1 MYSKDIM
8 NCNQMCIWMVS
19 GPSSLDMYLQHN
31 HGIKA
36 FLHIQF
42 ELLYKT
48 LLYSLLH
55 SLYYIRRYYILWNA
69 RLGKFKCKII
79 KFMASVLTAY
89 SYFKLFRAC
98 IYFLRSLLKLSS
110 MDRCNDTKCSVLLQ
124 DWCYVIRLYCKWCWS
139 VAHHYWPRFLSDFK
153 KSDNLQNNMLGRWV
167 DGRND
172 SSTKRLMVEVLFFS
186 WFLAKFFAKILSIYF
201 LIFS

>member
-1 MYSKDIM
+1 
-8 NCNQMCIWMVS
+8 
-19 GPSSLDMYLQHN
+19 
-31 HGIKA
+31 
-36 FLHIQF
+36 
-42 ELLYKT
+42 
-48 LLYSLLH
+48 
-55 SLYYIRRYYILWNA
+55 
-69 RLGKFKCKII
+69 
-79 KFMASVLTAY
+79 MASVLTAY

-201 LIFS
+201 LIFYKITKMKIKSFECPKSERTKQMEEILNFQKPSEGLELVILLHTQY